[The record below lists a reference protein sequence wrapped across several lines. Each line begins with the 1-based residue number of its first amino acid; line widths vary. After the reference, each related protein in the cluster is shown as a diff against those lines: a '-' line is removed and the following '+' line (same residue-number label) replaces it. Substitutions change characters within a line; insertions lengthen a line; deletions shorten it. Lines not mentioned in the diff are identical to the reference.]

1 MTAQLTVGRIGAAAL
16 ALCGIAAI
24 AACTATAPR
33 ATVSSRQP
41 TTLTATVTHNVPILV
56 GCGQAQVRP
65 NEYNLT
71 CTAGAYLARLQWA
84 SWGAAAAFAE
94 GTMWLDTCLPN
105 CVAGAGHSFPA
116 LVALWGTEPLPGH
129 GGERY
134 FTRLTLIY
142 TGNRTY
148 RVGNKLYSLPPT
160 ATYPLSPDGGA

>member
-1 MTAQLTVGRIGAAAL
+1 MHRRGLPRQAAVGILGSNGGIRRGHHVAWHLPAQLRGR
-16 ALCGIAAI
+16 
-24 AACTATAPR
+24 R
-33 ATVSSRQP
+33 R
-41 TTLTATVTHNVPILV
+41 
-56 GCGQAQVRP
+56 R
-65 NEYNLT
+65 
-71 CTAGAYLARLQWA
+71 R
-84 SWGAAAAFAE
+84 
-94 GTMWLDTCLPN
+94 
-105 CVAGAGHSFPA
+105 SFPA